1 MLILYP
7 KGVMF
12 KGIPCSVL
20 PLPAG
25 GNSPARRFYSS
36 GGFFYA
42 LDKGLDKEK
51 IFY

>member
-1 MLILYP
+1 MPTLYP

-25 GNSPARRFYSS
+25 RNSPAGRFY
-36 GGFFYA
+36 FRRAFLYTW
-42 LDKGLDKEK
+42 
-51 IFY
+51 